1 MTPTV
6 VAFSDCAR
14 LVGYAR
20 VSTQD
25 QDLALQID
33 ALIRCG
39 VAKELIFT
47 DKASGAKHQRPGLD
61 ACLVQLQAGDIL
73 LVWRLDRLGRSMRH
87 LVTLIDQLRDRNIG
101 FRSVC
106 DGAIDTTTPSGEL
119 IFHVFSA
126 LAQFERRLIQERTN
140 AGLAATRIRG
150 RKGGRPP
157 IMPNDRRI
165 VLATKLFQD
174 KSIGLDDICATLKIS
189 KSTLYRYVV
198 LGGGDPKGA
207 NKR

>member
-1 MTPTV
+1 M
-6 VAFSDCAR
+6 VAFPDSAR

-25 QDLALQID
+25 RDLALQID
-33 ALIRCG
+33 ALIQCG

-47 DKASGAKHQRPGLD
+47 DKASGATHQRPGLGT
-61 ACLVQLQAGDIL
+61 CLDQLHSGDIL

-87 LVTLIDQLRDRNIG
+87 LVTLIDQLRDRSIG

-140 AGLAATRIRG
+140 AGLAAARIRG

-157 IMPNDRRI
+157 IRPNDRRI

-174 KSIGLDDICATLKIS
+174 
-189 KSTLYRYVV
+189 
-198 LGGGDPKGA
+198 
-207 NKR
+207 

>member
-1 MTPTV
+1 M
-6 VAFSDCAR
+6 VAISECAR

-20 VSTQD
+20 ISTQD
-25 QDLALQID
+25 QNLTLQID
-33 ALIRCG
+33 ALLRAG
-39 VAKELIFT
+39 VSKDLIFT

-61 ACLVQLQAGDIL
+61 ACLEQLCAGDVL

-87 LVTLIDQLRDRNIG
+87 LVTLIDQLRDRKIG

-126 LAQFERRLIQERTN
+126 LEQFERRLIQERTN
-140 AGLAATRIRG
+140 AGLAAARIRG

-157 IMPNDRRI
+157 IRANDRRI

-174 KSIGLDDICATLKIS
+174 KSIGLEDICATLRIS

-198 LGGGDPKGA
+198 IGGVDPKSA